1 MCFSGVLTFFWH
13 SNFLLLPKGLTFLKM
28 RVAVWRYQRGSRSL
42 AANLSAGDSTAHA
55 VVTQNPVPQNEEEM
69 SEDFEVPDG
78 IEEMIEELIQ
88 GLRDSDN
95 VIR

>member
-1 MCFSGVLTFFWH
+1 MS
-13 SNFLLLPKGLTFLKM
+13 KGLTFLKM

-42 AANLSAGDSTAHA
+42 AENLRAGDNTARD
-55 VVTQNPVPQNEEEM
+55 VVRWNPVPQNEEEI
-69 SEDFEVPDG
+69 SEDFEVPDC
-78 IEEMIEELIQ
+78 IEDVIEELMQ

>member
-1 MCFSGVLTFFWH
+1 M
-13 SNFLLLPKGLTFLKM
+13 LLSKGLTFLKM

-42 AANLSAGDSTAHA
+42 AENLGAGNNTARD
-55 VVTQNPVPQNEEEM
+55 VLRWNPVPQNEEEM
-69 SEDFEVPDG
+69 IEDFEVPDC
-78 IEEMIEELIQ
+78 IEEVIEELMQ